1 MQRQKTA
8 QSRAEMGRDIHERC
22 SLVHL
27 HQFTPLTWSQASPP
41 WRMLQQRPR
50 VTVPTQP
57 ERSRECVSR
66 SSGGTESH
74 GNQTRQQRP
83 LAGGPQRWDR
93 CAPAWQLP
101 LRGVHLSVT
110 HLLKP
115 LPLPRHSVNFPPPV
129 STRRTTVSSCLPT
142 NTLATPPTPP
152 LSSPPSPVPSPQT
165 TGLSPFLPLRLSCF
179 CSGSKLDMLTLEPP

>member
-1 MQRQKTA
+1 MIFLRLLIFLPAILTPACKSPSLAFRILLSIHT
-8 QSRAEMGRDIHERC
+8 STRPSLTDTGIHERC

-41 WRMLQQRPR
+41 WRMLQKRPR

-115 LPLPRHSVNFPPPV
+115 L
-129 STRRTTVSSCLPT
+129 
-142 NTLATPPTPP
+142 LA
-152 LSSPPSPVPSPQT
+152 
-165 TGLSPFLPLRLSCF
+165 GLLYCAQKHQR
-179 CSGSKLDMLTLEPP
+179 EA